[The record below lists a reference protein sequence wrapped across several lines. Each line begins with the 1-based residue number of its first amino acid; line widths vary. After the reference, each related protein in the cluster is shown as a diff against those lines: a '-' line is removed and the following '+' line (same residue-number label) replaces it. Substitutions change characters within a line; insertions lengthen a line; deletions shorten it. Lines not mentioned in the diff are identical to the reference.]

1 MILLKPPYGFIFI
14 MKYIVAGFEHM
25 KTSFV
30 CSKMAAR
37 KEGKGAENMEQVID
51 YHLSSR
57 QQEQLDVR
65 LALALIEQ
73 LYHEGRIN
81 QQTVQ
86 KIRKRVQK
94 RLDNLKE
101 E

>member
-1 MILLKPPYGFIFI
+1 MILLKPPDGCICS
-14 MKYIVAGFEHM
+14 MKYSVACCEHM
-25 KTSFV
+25 KGSFV
-30 CSKMAAR
+30 CSKMVAR

-51 YHLSSR
+51 HHLSSR